1 MNTPYARFVNE
12 LIDIT
17 QNNKNISIIP
27 GIRQS
32 IRIEYRPGNQG
43 TYLIFDPANNNR
55 AAYLNYGHTHVN
67 DRGKGLGTRLRNYGV
82 RAARAAGVPL
92 YQYGI
97 NLNSLVGRN
106 EMPISTRIMRKLG
119 AVPTYRRI
127 PGLSRIKKWQSLV
140 RSHRYSTR
148 HKR

>member
-1 MNTPYARFVNE
+1 MNSPYARFVNKLVE
-12 LIDIT
+12 LT

-27 GIRQS
+27 GNRQS
-32 IRIEYRPGNQG
+32 IRIEYRPGPVG

-55 AAYLNYGHTHVN
+55 AAYLNFGHTHVN

-82 RAARAAGVPL
+82 RAAQASGVPL

-97 NLNSLVGRN
+97 NLNFLVKKN

-119 AVPTYRRI
+119 AVPTYKRI
-127 PGLSRIKKWQSLV
+127 PGLSKKKKWQSVV
-140 RSHRYSTR
+140 RAHPYSTR
-148 HKR
+148 YKR